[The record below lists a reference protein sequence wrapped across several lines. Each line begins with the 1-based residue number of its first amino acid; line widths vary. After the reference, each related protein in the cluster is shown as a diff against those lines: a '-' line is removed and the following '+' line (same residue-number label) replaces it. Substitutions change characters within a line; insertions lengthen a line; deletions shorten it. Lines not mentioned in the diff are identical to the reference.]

1 MAVATDRR
9 LPDCPRLTDRGVRGR
24 GRRAAVLVVNTGAG
38 SALLADNRAAAAP
51 DWRRRPRHE
60 LRRLLIVSRVRSIVV
75 VDVNIRLGAVPTLKG
90 NVVAVRAD
98 RRCTES
104 ESATRRCDRACD
116 AGLAIEQE

>member
-9 LPDCPRLTDRGVRGR
+9 LPDCPRLTDRGGR
-24 GRRAAVLVVNTGAG
+24 DRADRAPMLIVNADAG
-38 SALLADNRAAAAP
+38 SALLDDNRAAVAT
-51 DWRRRPRHE
+51 DCRRSPRHE

-116 AGLAIEQE
+116 AGL